1 LDILFAAQSCARAP
15 LTQCLSQVGVA
26 EVRVSHDRVSTQTGA
41 LLESLPFFAFAHSLP
56 LFAFAH

>member
-1 LDILFAAQSCARAP
+1 LANK
-15 LTQCLSQVGVA
+15 LSVPEA
-26 EVRVSHDRVSTQTGA
+26 QTGA